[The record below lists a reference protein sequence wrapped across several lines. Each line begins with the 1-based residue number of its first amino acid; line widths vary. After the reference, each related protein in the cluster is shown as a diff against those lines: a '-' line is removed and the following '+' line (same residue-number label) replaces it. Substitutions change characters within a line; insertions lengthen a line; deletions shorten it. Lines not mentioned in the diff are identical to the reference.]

1 MMTEIILQI
10 YILERDQSV
19 FSLVIGVSADADP
32 TLRNSAPE
40 SPTFGA
46 IAKVNPTGV
55 QWRGLALGERPS

>member
-1 MMTEIILQI
+1 MKL
-10 YILERDQSV
+10 QSV